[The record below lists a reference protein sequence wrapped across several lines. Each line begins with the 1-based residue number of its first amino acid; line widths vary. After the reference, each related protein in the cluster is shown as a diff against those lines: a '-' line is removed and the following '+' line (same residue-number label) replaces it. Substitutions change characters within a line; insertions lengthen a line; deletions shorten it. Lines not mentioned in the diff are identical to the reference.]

1 MCSRNPLIVDHY
13 SSVSG
18 TDSRVGIGF
27 RLGPNADFQVQFE
40 LGPQTNTQPI
50 GPNAGTNNTSKKRQA
65 GHVPLSKVT
74 FNATNPSEKWLN
86 TWKLN
91 LNEDENQRLKESNK
105 VSDPTK
111 ENAAF
116 VHQLR
121 QLYSAANKTSLKSST
136 R

>member
-1 MCSRNPLIVDHY
+1 MYFAP
-13 SSVSG
+13 G
-18 TDSRVGIGF
+18 TDSRIGIGF

-50 GPNAGTNNTSKKRQA
+50 GPNAGTNTTSKKRQTA
-65 GHVPLSKVT
+65 HTPPSRVT

-91 LNEDENQRLKESNK
+91 LNEDENQQLQDLNK

-111 ENAAF
+111 ENASF
-116 VHQLR
+116 VHHLR
-121 QLYSAANKTSLKSST
+121 QLYNTVNKTSSEPAHT
-136 R
+136 TGI